1 MSTLAE
7 LESEFEML
15 AACCEAA
22 KNDFTIKDDQ
32 RIELAQRYRVIH
44 ACLFAVRKE
53 AVAAQHSSVS
63 TLELNAIP
71 TLGQLESKPEEH
83 EKIIDAAK
91 GDWSI
96 PNARN
101 EKS

>member
-1 MSTLAE
+1 MLRLLQTHPQPQKFTMSTLAE

-53 AVAAQHSSVS
+53 AVAGA
-63 TLELNAIP
+63 
-71 TLGQLESKPEEH
+71 
-83 EKIIDAAK
+83 
-91 GDWSI
+91 SI
-96 PNARN
+96 RYLMT
-101 EKS
+101 S